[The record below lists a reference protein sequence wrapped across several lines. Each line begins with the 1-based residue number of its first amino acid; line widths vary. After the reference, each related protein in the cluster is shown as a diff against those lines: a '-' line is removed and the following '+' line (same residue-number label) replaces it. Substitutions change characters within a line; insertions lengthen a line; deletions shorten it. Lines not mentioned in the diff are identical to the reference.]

1 MYTCNMCIYTQV
13 MVNSPPVLGK
23 FKVSP
28 MDGDCLVTNFNM
40 EAPGWLDEDL
50 PVNIL
55 FGYIDYS
62 QTPPLRVPLGSR
74 SQQIDLRTALPV
86 GNPDAQ
92 FKLTVFCEVTD
103 GLGAVR
109 NAMCQ
114 AANAAPDCEVTVKR
128 WKFDMTQ
135 LKETVDRAMAANKAL
150 DNAALTM
157 AYAAL
162 LSLTMKR
169 GVEPERRRQDAV
181 PDFSV
186 QIIESIEKALPT
198 MNDDTRK
205 QAAISLHAAFMASAQ
220 VVLSYSQTA
229 FRIYG
234 TLLRDR
240 TATIDQDTANAI
252 AQGLAT
258 TNSAL
263 SRMARE
269 AQKLPASWTAA
280 KQAEFQLMQQSLF
293 TYINSMMTSTMRE
306 LGPGE
311 APDSIRSEGLQVS
324 AKRVT
329 LNTLKMG
336 YNKAVACSADPN
348 CIKMLDTDN
357 SFEEVLILK

>member
-1 MYTCNMCIYTQV
+1 
-13 MVNSPPVLGK
+13 MV
-23 FKVSP
+23 
-28 MDGDCLVTNFNM
+28 GDCLITNFNM

-86 GNPDAQ
+86 GDPDAQ
-92 FKLTVFCEVTD
+92 FKLTVFCDVTD

-109 NAMCQ
+109 NAACQ
-114 AANAAPDCEVTVKR
+114 AANAAPDCLVMVNR
-128 WKFDMTQ
+128 WNREMTQ
-135 LKETVDRAMAANKAL
+135 LKETVDIAMAANKAL
-150 DNAALTM
+150 GNAALSM

-162 LSLTMKR
+162 LSLTMKG
-169 GVEPERRRQDAV
+169 GVEPGRRRQDAV

-186 QIIESIEKALPT
+186 PIIESIEKALPT
-198 MNDDTRK
+198 MNDDNRK
-205 QAAISLHAAFMASAQ
+205 QAAVSLQAAFIGADQ
-220 VVLSYSQTA
+220 VVLAYAQTA

-234 TLLRDR
+234 TLLHDR

-263 SRMARE
+263 SRMAYE

-280 KQAEFQLMQQSLF
+280 QQSEFQRMQQSLF

-324 AKRVT
+324 AKRAT

-348 CIKMLDTDN
+348 CVKMLDTDN
-357 SFEEVLILK
+357 SFEEVRILKRTICSDFI